1 MNTQD
6 FQFFLRVADLGSIS
20 QAAKEANIAVSVASQ
35 RVQRLEN
42 QLSLKLFYRTT
53 RKLSLTEEAKIL
65 IEQGRPLLDSFQT
78 LTENLKLQDQ
88 KLSGSINI
96 TASATFGTQI
106 LVQVIA
112 EFLKQ
117 HPELLINLDL
127 NDQNVDLIAQGMDL
141 AIRIGKLQ
149 DSSFIAK
156 PLSINKR
163 LLCAAPEYLAKF
175 GIPERLEDLLFSL
188 EDSTQVIGKLSDISK
203 RPIFSMARLDRIKNL
218 TGLAECF
225 GKSKELQEQCNLIL
239 VAGKLR
245 VEDSTDTEEI
255 NEIKKL
261 YQIIDKYNLQGK
273 VRWLGVML
281 SKNDSGEI
289 YRIIGDR
296 QGFFVQPAL
305 FEAFGLTVLE
315 AMIGGLTTFATRFG
329 GPLEIIEDKVN
340 GFYINPNNHQ
350 EMTETILEFLSKC
363 DFNPDNWKEFSQKGI
378 QRVYDNYTWKIHTN
392 RLLSLAKTYSLY
404 NHVSGDKRE
413 DMLRYVESLFHL
425 LYKPR
430 AKALL
435 EEHTTSVG

>member
-127 NDQNVDLIAQGMDL
+127 NDQNVDLISQGMDL

-175 GIPERLEDLLFSL
+175 GIPKRLEDLQQHRCIVQRHQQGISNTWNFVDHANPNRRL
-188 EDSTQVIGKLSDISK
+188 DTQVSGYFITNSGEGIRQASLAGLGISNHSLWHVKNDLDSGKLVHVLPD
-203 RPIFSMARLDRIKNL
+203 F
-218 TGLAECF
+218 
-225 GKSKELQEQCNLIL
+225 
-239 VAGKLR
+239 R
-245 VEDSTDTEEI
+245 VEPTVIYAVIPD
-255 NEIKKL
+255 KKL
-261 YQIIDKYNLQGK
+261 I
-273 VRWLGVML
+273 
-281 SKNDSGEI
+281 S
-289 YRIIGDR
+289 
-296 QGFFVQPAL
+296 
-305 FEAFGLTVLE
+305 
-315 AMIGGLTTFATRFG
+315 
-329 GPLEIIEDKVN
+329 DKVKV
-340 GFYINPNNHQ
+340 FIEYLQ
-350 EMTETILEFLSKC
+350 DYFKQ
-363 DFNPDNWKEFSQKGI
+363 F
-378 QRVYDNYTWKIHTN
+378 
-392 RLLSLAKTYSLY
+392 
-404 NHVSGDKRE
+404 
-413 DMLRYVESLFHL
+413 
-425 LYKPR
+425 
-430 AKALL
+430 
-435 EEHTTSVG
+435 